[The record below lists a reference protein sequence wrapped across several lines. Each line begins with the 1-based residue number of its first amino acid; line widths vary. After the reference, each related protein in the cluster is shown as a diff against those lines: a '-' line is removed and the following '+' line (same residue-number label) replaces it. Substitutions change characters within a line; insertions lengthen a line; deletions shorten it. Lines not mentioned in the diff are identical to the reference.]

1 MAVRQGFETL
11 DFNPT
16 PVDQLLAP
24 IKMKADTNALYGNI
38 LSSIQDIGDYL
49 TPAKDDTRQEYEN
62 RIGSK
67 VKDLSSRLL
76 TNKGVGDMEI
86 DELRQARAEYQQFFS
101 PGGIGYQRMMDKK
114 NYQALQ
120 KSILE
125 NKDIS
130 GDTKRDWLNLAML
143 NYKNNYKNG
152 YDFSDIV
159 PSKEVDLAKLALDT
173 ASKIEKFEASVKR
186 GASPAEMRQMAIA
199 YGIPENSAA
208 FQVLTETTERSPE
221 RIRAVLTDYFNS
233 DPEIQAMYRQNDLLR
248 QVNPNR
254 MSNEEMQKR
263 AFRSAINTTAI
274 NNYKRSEDFKF
285 LPKYIHSGSNS
296 DGVVV
301 GGTMIN
307 RFNSGELKKGFL
319 GKLNNVFSGKDYN
332 ALKTKDEFRDE
343 IYKSLFNELFHRVSI
358 PDWKKRTNLG
368 TTETGLV
375 NKDDILSVK
384 EKRNIL
390 SKNMGNQELLTIID
404 KYQEDLGFND
414 IIKEEIVEALK
425 SGKGL
430 STVSELNGFIDSLY
444 DKKGNVETTGI
455 AITGKQSELKDT
467 YNNIFLDPGKRK
479 ATITVDGKDATEDID
494 IQEALNQPGS
504 SILNSQFIPAMNKF
518 QINFV
523 AKDKRGITKKFTAMV
538 APTPDELN
546 RITGGRVIKIG
557 KDKFGFVDAASNGN
571 RLIIENNGLDQNGRA
586 TFSITEIDPNGR
598 EVDNYY
604 VDSTNPRYYDF
615 EDMATKLNSEVIR
628 QIFNK

>member
-11 DFNPT
+11 NFNPT

-49 TPAKDDTRQEYEN
+49 TPAENDTRQEYEN

-86 DELRQARAEYQQFFS
+86 DELRQARSEYQQFFS

-173 ASKIEKFEASVKR
+173 ASKIEKFEASIKR
-186 GASPAEMRQMAIA
+186 GATHSEMRQMAIA

-208 FQVLTETTERSPE
+208 FQVLTETTQRSPE
-221 RIRAVLTDYFNS
+221 KIRAVLTDYFNS
-233 DPEIQAMYRQNDLLR
+233 DPEVQAMYRQNNILR

-254 MSNEEMQKR
+254 MSNEEMQER
-263 AFRSAINTTAI
+263 AFRSAINATAI
-274 NNYKRSEDFKF
+274 NNYKRSEAFKF
-285 LPKYIHSGSNS
+285 LPKYIYSGKNSKNS
-296 DGVVV
+296 DGI
-301 GGTMIN
+301 IN

-319 GKLNNVFSGKDYN
+319 GRMGNVLSGKEYS
-332 ALKTKDEFRDE
+332 AVKTKDEFRNEVYNNLLREFKELVPFNPKSYSTEVSPEGPAYFVPRE
-343 IYKSLFNELFHRVSI
+343 IEY
-358 PDWKKRTNLG
+358 G
-368 TTETGLV
+368 TPKLS
-375 NKDDILSVK
+375 KDDF
-384 EKRNIL
+384 
-390 SKNMGNQELLTIID
+390 SKIIQTNEFNTVLD
-404 KYQEDLGFND
+404 QYQEDLGFND
-414 IIKEEIVEALK
+414 IIREKIVDALSNDK
-425 SGKGL
+425 TL
-430 STVSELNGFIDSLY
+430 SDIPELNEFIDNLY
-444 DKKGNVETTGI
+444 DTKGNTKVTGI
-455 AITGKQSELKDT
+455 VITGKQSELKDT

-479 ATITVDGKDATEDID
+479 VTITSDGKDATEDID

-504 SILNSQFIPAMNKF
+504 AILNSQFIPAMNKF
-518 QINFV
+518 MINFV
-523 AKDKRGITKKFTAMV
+523 AKDKKGNTKKFTAMV
-538 APTPDELN
+538 APTPDEFN
-546 RITGGRVIKIG
+546 RITNGRIIRTG
-557 KDKFGFVDAASNGN
+557 KDKFGFVDIASNGN
-571 RLIIENNGLDQNGRA
+571 RLIIENNGLDQNGKA
-586 TFSITEIDPNGR
+586 TFSITEVDSNGG
-598 EVDNYY
+598 EVDKYY

-615 EDMATKLNSEVIR
+615 EDTANKLNFEVIR

>member
-49 TPAKDDTRQEYEN
+49 TPAEDDTRQEYEN

-130 GDTKRDWLNLAML
+130 GETKRDWLNLAML

-159 PSKEVDLAKLALDT
+159 PSKEIDLAKLALDT

-208 FQVLTETTERSPE
+208 FQVLTETTQRSPE
-221 RIRAVLTDYFNS
+221 KIRAVLTDYFNS
-233 DPEIQAMYRQNDLLR
+233 SPEVQAMYRQNNLLR

-254 MSNEEMQKR
+254 MSNEEMQER
-263 AFRSAINTTAI
+263 AFMSAINATAI

-285 LPKYIHSGSNS
+285 LPKYIYSGGNIVIG
-296 DGVVV
+296 D
-301 GGTMIN
+301 TMIN
-307 RFNSGELKKGFL
+307 RFNSGELEKGFW
-319 GKLNNVFSGKDYN
+319 GRIGNVFSGKDYSS
-332 ALKTKDEFRDE
+332 LKTKDEFRDE
-343 IYKSLFNELFHRVSI
+343 IYNDLLKEFKSILPSTKNTLGSPYSSGLGAISSNIKDLSRNDITEIVSSNEFNTVLDE
-358 PDWKKRTNLG
+358 
-368 TTETGLV
+368 
-375 NKDDILSVK
+375 
-384 EKRNIL
+384 
-390 SKNMGNQELLTIID
+390 
-404 KYQEDLGFND
+404 YQEKLGFND
-414 IIKEEIVEALK
+414 IIREEIVNAL
-425 SGKGL
+425 SNGKTLGDIP
-430 STVSELNGFIDSLY
+430 ELNGFIDNLY
-444 DKKGNVETTGI
+444 DKKGNIEMTGI

-479 ATITVDGKDATEDID
+479 VTITADGKDATEDID

-504 SILNSQFIPAMNKF
+504 AILNSQFIPAMNKF

-523 AKDKRGITKKFTAMV
+523 AKDKKGNTKKFTAMV

-546 RITGGRVIKIG
+546 RITGGRVIKTG
-557 KDKFGFVDAASNGN
+557 KDKFGFVDVASNGN

-586 TFSITEIDPNGR
+586 TFSITEIDSNGR

-604 VDSTNPRYYDF
+604 IDSTNPRYYDF

>member
-49 TPAKDDTRQEYEN
+49 TPAEDDTRQEYEN

-114 NYQALQ
+114 NYQSLQ

-186 GASPAEMRQMAIA
+186 GASPAEIRQMAIA
-199 YGIPENSAA
+199 YDIPENSAA
-208 FQVLTETTERSPE
+208 FQVLTETTQRSPE
-221 RIRAVLTDYFNS
+221 KIRAVLIDYFNS
-233 DPEIQAMYRQNDLLR
+233 DPEVQAMYRQNNLLR

-254 MSNEEMQKR
+254 MSNEEMQER
-263 AFRSAINTTAI
+263 AFRSAINATSI

-285 LPKYIHSGSNS
+285 LPKYIYSGGNS
-296 DGVVV
+296 DGIVV
-301 GGTMIN
+301 GDTMIN
-307 RFNSGELKKGFL
+307 RFNTGELKKGFW
-319 GKLNNVFSGKDYN
+319 GRIGNVFSGKDYS

-343 IYKSLFNELFHRVSI
+343 IYNDLLKEFKSILPSTKHTLESPYSSGLGAISSNIKDLSRNDITEIVSSNEFNTVLDE
-358 PDWKKRTNLG
+358 
-368 TTETGLV
+368 
-375 NKDDILSVK
+375 
-384 EKRNIL
+384 
-390 SKNMGNQELLTIID
+390 
-404 KYQEDLGFND
+404 YQEKLGFND
-414 IIKEEIVEALK
+414 IIREEIVDAL
-425 SGKGL
+425 SNGKTL
-430 STVSELNGFIDSLY
+430 SDIPELNGFIDNLY
-444 DKKGNVETTGI
+444 DKKGNVEMTGI

-479 ATITVDGKDATEDID
+479 VTITADGKDATEDID

-504 SILNSQFIPAMNKF
+504 AILNSQFIPAMNKF

-523 AKDKRGITKKFTAMV
+523 AKDKKGNTKKFTAMV

-546 RITGGRVIKIG
+546 RITGGRVIRTG
-557 KDKFGFVDAASNGN
+557 KDKFGFVDVASNGN

-598 EVDNYY
+598 EIDNYY
-604 VDSTNPRYYDF
+604 IDSTNPRYYDF

>member
-16 PVDQLLAP
+16 PVDQLLVP

-49 TPAKDDTRQEYEN
+49 TPAEDDTRQEYEN

-67 VKDLSSRLL
+67 VKDLSNRLL

-159 PSKEVDLAKLALDT
+159 PSKEVDLAKLALDI

-208 FQVLTETTERSPE
+208 FQVLTETTQRSPE
-221 RIRAVLTDYFNS
+221 KIRAVLTDYFNS
-233 DPEIQAMYRQNDLLR
+233 DPEVQAMYRQNNLLR

-254 MSNEEMQKR
+254 MSNEEMQER
-263 AFRSAINTTAI
+263 AFRSAINATAI

-285 LPKYIHSGSNS
+285 LPKYIYSGGNS
-296 DGVVV
+296 DGIVV
-301 GGTMIN
+301 GDTMIN
-307 RFNSGELKKGFL
+307 RFNSEELEKGFW
-319 GKLNNVFSGKDYN
+319 GRIGNVFSGKDYS
-332 ALKTKDEFRDE
+332 AFKTKDEFRDE
-343 IYKSLFNELFHRVSI
+343 IYNDLLKEFKSILPSTKSTLGSPYSSGLGAISSNIKDLSRNDITEMVSSNEFNTVLDE
-358 PDWKKRTNLG
+358 
-368 TTETGLV
+368 
-375 NKDDILSVK
+375 
-384 EKRNIL
+384 
-390 SKNMGNQELLTIID
+390 
-404 KYQEDLGFND
+404 YQEKLGFND
-414 IIKEEIVEALK
+414 IIREEIVDAL
-425 SGKGL
+425 SNGKTLGDIP
-430 STVSELNGFIDSLY
+430 ELNGFIDNLY
-444 DKKGNVETTGI
+444 DKKGNVEMTGI

-479 ATITVDGKDATEDID
+479 VTITADGKDATEDID

-504 SILNSQFIPAMNKF
+504 AILNSQFIPAMNKF

-523 AKDKRGITKKFTAMV
+523 AKDKKGNTKKFTAMV

-546 RITGGRVIKIG
+546 RITGGRVIRTG
-557 KDKFGFVDAASNGN
+557 KDKFGFVDVASNGN
-571 RLIIENNGLDQNGRA
+571 KLIIENNGLDQNGRA

-598 EVDNYY
+598 EIDNYY
-604 VDSTNPRYYDF
+604 IDSTNPRYYDF

>member
-16 PVDQLLAP
+16 PVDQLLVP

-49 TPAKDDTRQEYEN
+49 TPAEDDTRQEYEN

-130 GDTKRDWLNLAML
+130 GETKRDWLNLAML

-159 PSKEVDLAKLALDT
+159 PSKEIDLAKLALDI

-208 FQVLTETTERSPE
+208 FQVLTETTQRSPE
-221 RIRAVLTDYFNS
+221 KIRAVLTDYFNS
-233 DPEIQAMYRQNDLLR
+233 SPEVQAMYRQNNLLR

-254 MSNEEMQKR
+254 MSNEEMQER
-263 AFRSAINTTAI
+263 AFMSSINATAI

-285 LPKYIHSGSNS
+285 LPKYIYSGGNS
-296 DGVVV
+296 DGIVI
-301 GGTMIN
+301 GDTMIN
-307 RFNSGELKKGFL
+307 RFNSGELEKGFW
-319 GKLNNVFSGKDYN
+319 GKLRNVFSGKDYS
-332 ALKTKDEFRDE
+332 AIKTKEEFRND
-343 IYKSLFNELFHRVSI
+343 IYSDFDKELFTN
-358 PDWKKRTNLG
+358 KKLMP
-368 TTETGLV
+368 
-375 NKDDILSVK
+375 ILSFEDPYIIGQKQRENPLYDLYK
-384 EKRNIL
+384 EMRSKIDFDSNEFKTIL
-390 SKNMGNQELLTIID
+390 DS
-404 KYQEDLGFND
+404 YQEKLGFND

-425 SGKGL
+425 AGKDL
-430 STVSELNGFIDSLY
+430 SAVSELNGFTDNLY
-444 DKKGNVETTGI
+444 DKKGNVEMTGI

-479 ATITVDGKDATEDID
+479 AIITADGKDATEDID

-504 SILNSQFIPAMNKF
+504 AILNSQFIPAMNKF

-523 AKDKRGITKKFTAMV
+523 AKDKKGNTKKFTAMV

-546 RITGGRVIKIG
+546 RITGGRVIRTG
-557 KDKFGFVDAASNGN
+557 KDKFGFVDVASNGN

-586 TFSITEIDPNGR
+586 TFSITEIDSNGR

-604 VDSTNPRYYDF
+604 IDSTNPRYYDF

>member
-24 IKMKADTNALYGNI
+24 IKMKADINALYGNI

-49 TPAKDDTRQEYEN
+49 TPAEDDTRKEYEN
-62 RIGSK
+62 RIGAK

-208 FQVLTETTERSPE
+208 FQVLTETTQRSPE

-233 DPEIQAMYRQNDLLR
+233 DPEVQAMYRQNNLLR

-254 MSNEEMQKR
+254 MSNEEMQER
-263 AFRSAINTTAI
+263 AFRSAINATAI

-285 LPKYIHSGSNS
+285 LPKHIYSGSNS
-296 DGVVV
+296 DGIVI
-301 GGTMIN
+301 GDTMIN
-307 RFNSGELKKGFL
+307 RFNSGELEKGFW
-319 GKLNNVFSGKDYN
+319 GKLGNVFSGKDYS
-332 ALKTKDEFRDE
+332 AIKTKDEFRTE
-343 IYKSLFNELFHRVSI
+343 IYDSLMDELFSIVPTTKNTLLPSPYSSGLGALSLNINELSKEDISSI
-358 PDWKKRTNLG
+358 ISSNEFKT
-368 TTETGLV
+368 
-375 NKDDILSVK
+375 IL
-384 EKRNIL
+384 
-390 SKNMGNQELLTIID
+390 D

-414 IIKEEIVEALK
+414 IIKEEIVEALR
-425 SGKGL
+425 SGKDL
-430 STVSELNGFIDSLY
+430 NAVSELNGFIDSLY
-444 DKKGNVETTGI
+444 DKKGNVEMTGI

-479 ATITVDGKDATEDID
+479 VTITADGKDATEDID
-494 IQEALNQPGS
+494 IQEALNQTGS
-504 SILNSQFIPAMNKF
+504 AILNSQFIPAMNKF

-523 AKDKRGITKKFTAMV
+523 AKDKKGNVKKFTAMV

-546 RITGGRVIKIG
+546 RITGGRVIKTG
-557 KDKFGFVDAASNGN
+557 KDKFGFVDVASNGN

>member
-49 TPAKDDTRQEYEN
+49 TPAEDDTRQEYEN
-62 RIGSK
+62 RIGAK

-114 NYQALQ
+114 NYQVLQ

-208 FQVLTETTERSPE
+208 FQVLTETTQRSPE

-254 MSNEEMQKR
+254 MSNEEIQER
-263 AFRSAINTTAI
+263 AFRSAINATAI

-285 LPKYIHSGSNS
+285 LPKHIYSGSNS
-296 DGVVV
+296 DGIVI
-301 GGTMIN
+301 GDTMIN
-307 RFNSGELKKGFL
+307 RFNSGELEKGFW
-319 GKLNNVFSGKDYN
+319 GKLGNVFSGKDYS
-332 ALKTKDEFRDE
+332 AIKTKDEFRTE
-343 IYKSLFNELFHRVSI
+343 IY
-358 PDWKKRTNLG
+358 
-368 TTETGLV
+368 
-375 NKDDILSVK
+375 DDILR
-384 EKRNIL
+384 E
-390 SKNMGNQELLTIID
+390 LTIDTRRKKGVKSMDPYSAVSQLGTVEDPKDFIQYID
-404 KYQEDLGFND
+404 FDSNEFKTILDRYQEDLGFND

-425 SGKGL
+425 SGKDL
-430 STVSELNGFIDSLY
+430 SAVSELNGFIDNLY
-444 DKKGNVETTGI
+444 NKKGNVEMTGI

-479 ATITVDGKDATEDID
+479 VTITADGKDVTEDID
-494 IQEALNQPGS
+494 IQEALNQTGS
-504 SILNSQFIPAMNKF
+504 AILNSQFIPAMNKF

-523 AKDKRGITKKFTAMV
+523 AKDKKGNAKKFTAMV

-546 RITGGRVIKIG
+546 RITGGRVIKTG
-557 KDKFGFVDAASNGN
+557 KDKFGFVDVASNGN

-598 EVDNYY
+598 EIDNYY

>member
-49 TPAKDDTRQEYEN
+49 TPAEDDTRQEYEN

-173 ASKIEKFEASVKR
+173 ASKIEKFESSVKR
-186 GASPAEMRQMAIA
+186 GASPSEMRQMAIA

-208 FQVLTETTERSPE
+208 FQVLTETTQRSPE
-221 RIRAVLTDYFNS
+221 KIRAVLTDYFNS

-254 MSNEEMQKR
+254 MSNEEMQER
-263 AFRSAINTTAI
+263 AFRSAINATAI

-285 LPKYIHSGSNS
+285 LPKHIYSGNNS
-296 DGVVV
+296 DGIVI
-301 GGTMIN
+301 GDTMIN
-307 RFNSGELKKGFL
+307 RFNSGELEKGFW
-319 GKLNNVFSGKDYN
+319 GKLGNVFSGKDYS
-332 ALKTKDEFRDE
+332 AIKTKDEFRTE
-343 IYKSLFNELFHRVSI
+343 IY
-358 PDWKKRTNLG
+358 
-368 TTETGLV
+368 
-375 NKDDILSVK
+375 DDILR
-384 EKRNIL
+384 E
-390 SKNMGNQELLTIID
+390 LTIDTRRKKGVKSMDPYSASSQLGRVEDPKDFIQYID
-404 KYQEDLGFND
+404 FDSNEFKTILDSYQEDLGFND

-425 SGKGL
+425 SGKDL
-430 STVSELNGFIDSLY
+430 SAVSELNGFIDNLY
-444 DKKGNVETTGI
+444 DKKGNVEMTGI

-479 ATITVDGKDATEDID
+479 VTITADGKDATEDID
-494 IQEALNQPGS
+494 IQEALNQTGS
-504 SILNSQFIPAMNKF
+504 AILNSQFIPAMNKF

-523 AKDKRGITKKFTAMV
+523 AKDKKGNAKKFTAMV

-546 RITGGRVIKIG
+546 RITGGRVIKTG
-557 KDKFGFVDAASNGN
+557 KDKFGFVDVASNGN

>member
-49 TPAKDDTRQEYEN
+49 TPAEDDTRQEYEN

-130 GDTKRDWLNLAML
+130 GETKRDWLNLAML

-159 PSKEVDLAKLALDT
+159 PSKEIDLAKLALDT

-186 GASPAEMRQMAIA
+186 GASPAEIRQMAIA
-199 YGIPENSAA
+199 YSIPENSAA
-208 FQVLTETTERSPE
+208 FQVLTETTQRSPE
-221 RIRAVLTDYFNS
+221 KIRAVLTDYFNS
-233 DPEIQAMYRQNDLLR
+233 SPEVQAMYRQNNLLR

-254 MSNEEMQKR
+254 MSNEEMQER
-263 AFRSAINTTAI
+263 AFTSAINATAI

-285 LPKYIHSGSNS
+285 LPKYIYSGGNS
-296 DGVVV
+296 DGIVI
-301 GGTMIN
+301 GDTMIN
-307 RFNSGELKKGFL
+307 RFNSGELEKGFW
-319 GKLNNVFSGKDYN
+319 GKLRNVFSGNDYS
-332 ALKTKDEFRDE
+332 AIKTKEEFRDE
-343 IYKSLFNELFHRVSI
+343 IYNDLLKEFKSILPSTKSTLES
-358 PDWKKRTNLG
+358 PYSSGLG
-368 TTETGLV
+368 AISS
-375 NKDDILSVK
+375 NIKD
-384 EKRNIL
+384 L
-390 SKNMGNQELLTIID
+390 SKNDIAEIVSSNEFNTVLD
-404 KYQEDLGFND
+404 EYQEKLGFND
-414 IIKEEIVEALK
+414 IIREEIVDAL
-425 SGKGL
+425 SNGKTLGDIP
-430 STVSELNGFIDSLY
+430 ELNGFIDNLY
-444 DKKGNVETTGI
+444 DKKGNVEMTGI

-479 ATITVDGKDATEDID
+479 VTITADGEDATEDID

-504 SILNSQFIPAMNKF
+504 AILNSQFIPAINKF

-523 AKDKRGITKKFTAMV
+523 AKDKKGNTKKFTAMV

-546 RITGGRVIKIG
+546 RITGGRVIRTG
-557 KDKFGFVDAASNGN
+557 KNKFGFVDVASNGN

-586 TFSITEIDPNGR
+586 TFSITEIDSNGR

-604 VDSTNPRYYDF
+604 IDSTNPRYYDF

>member
-16 PVDQLLAP
+16 PVDQLLVP

-49 TPAKDDTRQEYEN
+49 TPAEDDTRQEYEN

-76 TNKGVGDMEI
+76 TNKVVGDMEI

-186 GASPAEMRQMAIA
+186 GASPAEIRQMAIA

-208 FQVLTETTERSPE
+208 FQVLTETTQRSPE
-221 RIRAVLTDYFNS
+221 KIRAVLTDYFNS
-233 DPEIQAMYRQNDLLR
+233 DPEVQAMYRQNNLLR

-254 MSNEEMQKR
+254 MSNEEMQER
-263 AFRSAINTTAI
+263 AFRSAINATAI

-285 LPKYIHSGSNS
+285 LPKYIYSGGNS
-296 DGVVV
+296 DGIVV
-301 GGTMIN
+301 GDTMIN
-307 RFNSGELKKGFL
+307 RFNSGELKKGFW
-319 GKLNNVFSGKDYN
+319 GRIGNVFSGKDYS
-332 ALKTKDEFRDE
+332 ALKTKDEFRNE
-343 IYKSLFNELFHRVSI
+343 IYNDLLKEFKSILPSTKFTLGSPYSSGLGAISSNIKDLSRNDITEIVSSNEFNTVLDE
-358 PDWKKRTNLG
+358 
-368 TTETGLV
+368 
-375 NKDDILSVK
+375 
-384 EKRNIL
+384 
-390 SKNMGNQELLTIID
+390 
-404 KYQEDLGFND
+404 YQEKLGFND
-414 IIKEEIVEALK
+414 IIREEIVDAL
-425 SGKGL
+425 SNGKTLGNIP
-430 STVSELNGFIDSLY
+430 ELNGFIDNLY
-444 DKKGNVETTGI
+444 DKKGNVEMTGI

-467 YNNIFLDPGKRK
+467 YNNIFLDSGKRK
-479 ATITVDGKDATEDID
+479 VTITADGKDATEDID

-504 SILNSQFIPAMNKF
+504 AILNSQFIPAMNKF

-523 AKDKRGITKKFTAMV
+523 AKDKKGNTKKFTAMV

-546 RITGGRVIKIG
+546 RITGGRVIRIG
-557 KDKFGFVDAASNGN
+557 KDKFGFVDVASNGN

>member
-49 TPAKDDTRQEYEN
+49 TPAEDDTRQEYEN

-76 TNKGVGDMEI
+76 TNKGVGDIEI

-186 GASPAEMRQMAIA
+186 GASPSEMRQMAIA

-208 FQVLTETTERSPE
+208 FQVLTETTQRSPE
-221 RIRAVLTDYFNS
+221 KIRAVLTDYFNS
-233 DPEIQAMYRQNDLLR
+233 DPEVQAMYRQNSILR
-248 QVNPNR
+248 QINPNR
-254 MSNEEMQKR
+254 MSNEEMQER
-263 AFRSAINTTAI
+263 AFRAAINATAI

-285 LPKYIHSGSNS
+285 IPKHVYSGNNAN
-296 DGVVV
+296 GVVI
-301 GGTMIN
+301 GDTMIN
-307 RFNSGELKKGFL
+307 RFNSGELKKSFW
-319 GKLNNVFSGKDYN
+319 GKLGNVFSGKDYS
-332 ALKTKDEFRDE
+332 ALKTKDEFRNK
-343 IYKSLFNELFHRVSI
+343 IYDNFTEEVKSAFYKNIGSPLHPVLSEDKSPQRYDSNEFKV
-358 PDWKKRTNLG
+358 
-368 TTETGLV
+368 
-375 NKDDILSVK
+375 IL
-384 EKRNIL
+384 
-390 SKNMGNQELLTIID
+390 D
-404 KYQEDLGFND
+404 KYQDDLGFND

-425 SGKGL
+425 SGKDL
-430 STVSELNGFIDSLY
+430 STVSELNGFIDNLY
-444 DKKGNVETTGI
+444 DKKGKVEMTGI

-479 ATITVDGKDATEDID
+479 VTITADGKDATEDID

-504 SILNSQFIPAMNKF
+504 AILNSQFIPAMNKF

-523 AKDKRGITKKFTAMV
+523 AKDKKGNYKKFSAMV
-538 APTPDELN
+538 GPTPDELN
-546 RITGGRVIKIG
+546 RITGGQIIKTG
-557 KDKFGFVDAASNGN
+557 KDKFGYLRRDNNGN
-571 RLIIENNGLDQNGRA
+571 SFIIENNGLDQKR
-586 TFSITEIDPNGR
+586 
-598 EVDNYY
+598 
-604 VDSTNPRYYDF
+604 
-615 EDMATKLNSEVIR
+615 
-628 QIFNK
+628 